1 MTIMLEEDNF
11 EDFEL
16 EAYELEEKLNRYKD
30 ALAYIKEN
38 VEHLQEHELDET
50 RYYCVDDIW
59 NIIDKAVEYNYID
72 ELEE

>member
-1 MTIMLEEDNF
+1 MAIMLEEDNF

-38 VEHLQEHELDET
+38 VEHLQEHDVVLKQENNSCNPIFT
-50 RYYCVDDIW
+50 SS
-59 NIIDKAVEYNYID
+59 IIILK
-72 ELEE
+72 